1 VEHTDLVG
9 LLRDGIDAKGGEW
22 ADLGAG
28 EGAFTLALAD
38 LLGPG
43 AHITAVDRDAG
54 TIRGLAAEMGKRFPG
69 TGLEVVVADFTRPL
83 SLPSGPRSSGVPAPS
98 GAGGL
103 PPHVVGRPGLDG
115 IVMANSLHFVRDK
128 SPVLARVREMLR
140 PGGRLIVVEY
150 GSDRGNPWVPHP
162 FSYQRWEEMAAGSG
176 FERTRLL
183 ATVPSRYLG
192 SMYSA
197 VTFAPGPMRAD

>member
-1 VEHTDLVG
+1 VNQADLVR
-9 LLRDGIDAKGGEW
+9 LIRDGVDKTGGEW

-28 EGAFTLALAD
+28 EGAFTLALAE

-43 AHITAVDRDAG
+43 AHVTAVDRDA
-54 TIRGLAAEMGKRFPG
+54 RALRDLPAEVGKRFPD
-69 TGLEVVVADFTRPL
+69 TRLDVLVADFTRPL
-83 SLPSGPRSSGVPAPS
+83 ALSD
-98 GAGGL
+98 
-103 PPHVVGRPGLDG
+103 LDG

-128 SPVLARVREMLR
+128 LPVLARVRSMLR
-140 PGGRLIVVEY
+140 PAGTLIIVEY

-162 FSYQRWEEMAAGSG
+162 FSYPRWEQMAAEAG

-183 ATVPSRYLG
+183 GTVPSRYLG

-197 VTFAPGPMRAD
+197 VTFVPLPTTVG

>member
-1 VEHTDLVG
+1 MDHTELVG
-9 LLRDGIDAKGGEW
+9 LLREGIGAKGGRW

-38 LLGPG
+38 LLRPG

-54 TIRGLAAEMGKRFPG
+54 SLRGLPAEMGRRFPG
-69 TGLEVVVADFTRPL
+69 IGLEVVVADFTRPL
-83 SLPSGPRSSGVPAPS
+83 PLS
-98 GAGGL
+98 
-103 PPHVVGRPGLDG
+103 GLDG

-140 PGGRLIVVEY
+140 PGGSLIVVEY

-162 FSYQRWEEMAAGSG
+162 FSYQRWEQMAAGAG

-183 ATVPSRYLG
+183 GTVPSRYLG

-197 VTFAPGPMRAD
+197 VTFSPGPMRAD

>member
-1 VEHTDLVG
+1 MDQADLVG
-9 LLRDGIDAKGGEW
+9 LLRGGVDAKGGNW

-43 AHITAVDRDAG
+43 AHITAVDRDTGALRRLG
-54 TIRGLAAEMGKRFPG
+54 AEVGRRFP
-69 TGLEVVVADFTRPL
+69 TTRVETLVADFRKTLPL
-83 SLPSGPRSSGVPAPS
+83 A
-98 GAGGL
+98 
-103 PPHVVGRPGLDG
+103 GLDG
-115 IVMANSLHFVRDK
+115 VVMANSLHFVRDK
-128 SPVLARVREMLR
+128 EPVLAGVKAMLR

-162 FSYQRWEEMAAGSG
+162 FTYARWEQMAAQAG
-176 FERTRLL
+176 FERTRQLG
-183 ATVPSRYLG
+183 AVPSRYLG

-197 VTFAPGPMRAD
+197 VTFAPQSTRAD

>member
-1 VEHTDLVG
+1 LSPTAVNHTELVG
-9 LLRDGIDAKGGEW
+9 LLRDGVDAKGGRW

-28 EGAFTLALAD
+28 GGAFTLALAD

-54 TIRGLAAEMGKRFPG
+54 SISGLAAEMGKRFPASQ
-69 TGLEVVVADFTRPL
+69 LNILVADFTRPM
-83 SLPSGPRSSGVPAPS
+83 SLTA
-98 GAGGL
+98 
-103 PPHVVGRPGLDG
+103 LDG
-115 IVMANSLHFVRDK
+115 IVMANSLHFARDK
-128 SPVLARVREMLR
+128 RPVLARVREMLR
-140 PGGRLIVVEY
+140 PGGSLIVVEY

-162 FSYQRWEEMAAGSG
+162 FSYQTWERMAADAG

-183 ATVPSRYLG
+183 GTVPSRYLG

-197 VTFAPGPMRAD
+197 VTFAPEPMRAD

>member
-1 VEHTDLVG
+1 
-9 LLRDGIDAKGGEW
+9 LRDGIDAKGGQW

-43 AHITAVDRDAG
+43 THITAVDRDAG
-54 TIRGLAAEMGKRFPG
+54 SVRGLSADMGRRFPG

-83 SLPSGPRSSGVPAPS
+83 SLSG
-98 GAGGL
+98 L
-103 PPHVVGRPGLDG
+103 NG

-128 SPVLARVREMLR
+128 RPVLARVHEMLR

-162 FSYQRWEEMAAGSG
+162 FSYERWEQMAAGAG

>member
-1 VEHTDLVG
+1 VNHTELVG
-9 LLRDGIDAKGGEW
+9 LLRDGIDAKGGSW

-54 TIRGLAAEMGKRFPG
+54 STRGLAAEMGKRFPR
-69 TGLEVVVADFTRPL
+69 TGLEVVVADFTRPMAL
-83 SLPSGPRSSGVPAPS
+83 NK
-98 GAGGL
+98 
-103 PPHVVGRPGLDG
+103 LDG

-128 SPVLARVREMLR
+128 RPVLARVREMLLA
-140 PGGRLIVVEY
+140 GGRLIVVEY

-162 FSYQRWEEMAAGSG
+162 FSYERWEQMASGAG

-197 VTFAPGPMRAD
+197 ISYIPSSGAHGS

>member
-1 VEHTDLVG
+1 MNHTELVG
-9 LLRDGIDAKGGEW
+9 LLRDGVAAKSGRW

-28 EGAFTLALAD
+28 EGAFSLALAE

-54 TIRGLAAEMGKRFPG
+54 SMRGLPAEMGRRFPA
-69 TGLEVVVADFTRPL
+69 TELEVVVADFTRPMSL
-83 SLPSGPRSSGVPAPS
+83 SD
-98 GAGGL
+98 
-103 PPHVVGRPGLDG
+103 LDG

-128 SPVLARVREMLR
+128 GPVLARVRGMLR
-140 PGGRLIVVEY
+140 PGGSLIVVEY

-162 FSYQRWEEMAAGSG
+162 FSYERWEQMAAGAG
-176 FERTRLL
+176 FERTRMIG
-183 ATVPSRYLG
+183 TVPSRYLG

-197 VTFAPGPMRAD
+197 VTFAPAPMRAD